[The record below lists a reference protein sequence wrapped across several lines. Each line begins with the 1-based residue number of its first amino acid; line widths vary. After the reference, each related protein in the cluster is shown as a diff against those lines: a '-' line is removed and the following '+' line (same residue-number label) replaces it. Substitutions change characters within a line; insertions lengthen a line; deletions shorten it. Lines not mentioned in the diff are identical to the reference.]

1 MCNKQLLDWNCG
13 AEMLKMVV
21 KLIFSTIFFAVPLF
35 LPIFAIAKRTM
46 VVHPGEQRLLLGH
59 QKSGF
64 FYARQKREEVLAKR
78 DIGGCHSV
86 EFDQPIG

>member
-1 MCNKQLLDWNCG
+1 
-13 AEMLKMVV
+13 MVV
-21 KLIFSTIFFAVPLF
+21 KTHFLHHFLCRSAFSPYLCH
-35 LPIFAIAKRTM
+35 AKRTM

-59 QKSGF
+59 QGRAF
-64 FYARQKREEVLAKR
+64 FMPAKARVTTRKK